1 MTPILPNIV
10 RFARLAAIPWLIL
23 AAGCASS
30 LPTPINDH
38 LAAET
43 TTLNYTGKEIEYI
56 AIHEPGKA
64 TNGAGGGALS
74 PYGASGSMCCF
85 SLPKAWRPGLQ
96 VLVEFKFWKEEG
108 DSYPHTNHPSMR
120 AAAFKVF
127 SRLVDIPPYTIADV
141 GTVWTIMHADETVE
155 VLVSDLSPSH
165 PQWPG
170 RVKGNPVPSR
180 EYRLKLWQRE
190 VDLAVKSLERS
201 KSVDHSDA
209 TGRKESW
216 KLLTQYR
223 RDEAKAFSGPDDP
236 TFITFLEEQR
246 TRNIQWAKDRLDYL
260 MSIKP

>member
-1 MTPILPNIV
+1 MTPILPNLV
-10 RFARLAAIPWLIL
+10 HFARLAAIPLLIL
-23 AAGCASS
+23 TAGCASS
-30 LPTPINDH
+30 PPTPINDH

-85 SLPKAWRPGLQ
+85 SLPKSWRPGLQ

-127 SRLVDIPPYTIADV
+127 SRLVDVPPYTIADV

-155 VLVSDLSPSH
+155 VLVSDLSPLH

-180 EYRLKLWQRE
+180 EYRLKLWEEE
-190 VDLAVKSLERS
+190 VER
-201 KSVDHSDA
+201 A
-209 TGRKESW
+209 EARL
-216 KLLTQYR
+216 KLWEPHDYNDQSSR
-223 RDEAKAFSGPDDP
+223 RDSWNFFVRESPDEIREYSGPDDQK
-236 TFITFLEEQR
+236 FVRHLMERRERAISSAMR
-246 TRNIQWAKDRLDYL
+246 TLKRLQERR
-260 MSIKP
+260 P